1 MSFILDA
8 LRKSENERQRNQPLG
23 VAAPQ
28 GSGGRRGSGIWI
40 PLVALLVGVNLSLL
54 LVMWI
59 MSEDQQPAPPVVN
72 EPVPAQPAP
81 VAQPPASAPPPVA
94 PAPAAPAPAASTA
107 PAQPAATQPLPAPVS
122 NPAGTD
128 SELPTMEE
136 LVLQNLITIDPL
148 RLDIHV
154 YSENPAERFVFINMN
169 RYDEGQTLKE
179 GPLLVAIN
187 PAGVVL
193 RHQGYDFLVT
203 RE

>member
-8 LRKSENERQRNQPLG
+8 LRKSDSERQRNQPLG

-40 PLVALLVGVNLSLL
+40 PLVALLIGVNLSLL

-59 MSEDQQPAPPVVN
+59 MSDNQQPAPPIQPTVS
-72 EPVPAQPAP
+72 EPAAEQPA
-81 VAQPPASAPPPVA
+81 VVAPPPPVSA
-94 PAPAAPAPAASTA
+94 PAPAPQERIRPAAPVAAPAMPAPGPATVPAARD
-107 PAQPAATQPLPAPVS
+107 S
-122 NPAGTD
+122 N
-128 SELPTMEE
+128 LPTMEE

-154 YSENPAERFVFINMN
+154 YSDNPAERFVFINMN
-169 RYDEGQTLKE
+169 RYDEGQTLNE
-179 GPLLVAIN
+179 GPMLVAIN

>member
-1 MSFILDA
+1 
-8 LRKSENERQRNQPLG
+8 
-23 VAAPQ
+23 
-28 GSGGRRGSGIWI
+28 
-40 PLVALLVGVNLSLL
+40 
-54 LVMWI
+54 
-59 MSEDQQPAPPVVN
+59 
-72 EPVPAQPAP
+72 
-81 VAQPPASAPPPVA
+81 
-94 PAPAAPAPAASTA
+94 
-107 PAQPAATQPLPAPVS
+107 
-122 NPAGTD
+122 
-128 SELPTMEE
+128 MEE

-154 YSENPAERFVFINMN
+154 FSENPAERFVFINMN

>member
-28 GSGGRRGSGIWI
+28 GSGGRRSSGIWI

-59 MSEDQQPAPPVVN
+59 MSDNQQPAPPVGN
-72 EPVPAQPAP
+72 EPARVAP
-81 VAQPPASAPPPVA
+81 PPASAPQPVAPAPVA
-94 PAPAAPAPAASTA
+94 PAPAPAPSTA
-107 PAQPAATQPLPAPVS
+107 PARPAVTQPPPPPASTPV
-122 NPAGTD
+122 ATD

-154 YSENPAERFVFINMN
+154 YSDIPAERFVFINMN